1 MMSHATY
8 VIACYAVS
16 AATVAGLIFWVL
28 TDGRA
33 RKRELE
39 QLEAAGIRRRSAEAP
54 TGGQM
59 TNARDERAPGA
70 IRYLVAALPLLI
82 FAVLALI
89 FWSQLNSGRDVSE
102 IPSALIGT
110 KAPTLDMPRLE
121 GAVAPSGRP
130 MPALTDTAVK
140 GKLTLVNVWASWCVP
155 CRQEH
160 PVILALSKDP
170 RLTVVGINY
179 KDRNENALRF
189 LGELGNPFSAIGVD
203 PNGKAA
209 IDWGVYGIPE
219 SFLVAADGTILY
231 KRAGPFD
238 EKSLR
243 EGLLPAIEKALAGS

>member
-1 MMSHATY
+1 M
-8 VIACYAVS
+8 
-16 AATVAGLIFWVL
+16 
-28 TDGRA
+28 TDM
-33 RKRELE
+33 
-39 QLEAAGIRRRSAEAP
+39 QTP
-54 TGGQM
+54 Q
-59 TNARDERAPGA
+59 DERRPGA
-70 IRYLVAALPLLI
+70 LRYLMAALPLLI

-110 KAPTLDMPRLE
+110 KAPTLAMPPLE
-121 GAVAPSGRP
+121 GAATPTGEP
-130 MPALTDTAVK
+130 MPALDDAAVK

-160 PVILALSKDP
+160 PIVLELSKDP
-170 RLTVVGINY
+170 RLNVVGINY

-189 LGELGNPFSAIGVD
+189 LGELGNPFAAIGVD

-243 EGLLPAIEKALAGS
+243 EGLMPAIEKALAGS

>member
-1 MMSHATY
+1 M
-8 VIACYAVS
+8 
-16 AATVAGLIFWVL
+16 
-28 TDGRA
+28 TD
-33 RKRELE
+33 
-39 QLEAAGIRRRSAEAP
+39 AETP
-54 TGGQM
+54 Q
-59 TNARDERAPGA
+59 DERRPGA
-70 IRYLVAALPLLI
+70 LRYLMAALPLLI
-82 FAVLALI
+82 FSVLALI

-110 KAPTLDMPRLE
+110 KAPMLAMPPLE
-121 GAVAPSGRP
+121 GAATPSGEP
-130 MPALTDTAVK
+130 MPALDDAAVK

-160 PVILALSKDP
+160 PIILELSKDP
-170 RLTVVGINY
+170 RLNVVGINY

-209 IDWGVYGIPE
+209 INWGVYGIPE

-243 EGLLPAIEKALAGS
+243 EGLMPAIEKALAGS